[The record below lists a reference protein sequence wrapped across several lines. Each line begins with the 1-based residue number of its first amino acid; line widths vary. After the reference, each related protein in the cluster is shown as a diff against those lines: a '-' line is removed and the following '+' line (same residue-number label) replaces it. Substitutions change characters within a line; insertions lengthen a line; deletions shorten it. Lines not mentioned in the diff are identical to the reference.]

1 MKRAVVFLLSIPLAM
16 LAYETAEQTDWSGG
30 DGVEGPVTDWGDTF
44 DTATDI
50 NWSGFPGELALS
62 REALDYPIKHLVDGN
77 FNGPWCVY
85 AADVDGDDDMDIL
98 GAAQWDDDIT
108 WWENLDGSGTSWTE
122 HTVDGNFDSAYCVY
136 AADVDGDD
144 DIDVLGAARLGDEI
158 AWWENLD
165 GSGTSWTKN
174 TVDGNFAG
182 AISVYAADVD
192 GDNDMDVLGAAY
204 YAGDIS
210 WWENLDGS
218 GTSWT
223 EHTVDGDFSSA
234 RCVYAADVDG
244 DDDIDVL
251 GAAEN
256 VSVADDITWWENL
269 DGSGTSWTDHT
280 VDGNFPGALSVYAAD
295 VDGDDDMDVLGAAW
309 VAADITWWENTDG
322 SGTYWTRHTVD
333 GNFDGATHV
342 YAADVDGDGD
352 RDVLGANLKEITWWE
367 NLDGSGTT
375 WTEHTVDG
383 DFDGA
388 NHVYAADVD
397 GDDDMDVLGTA
408 GSTDDIAWWEVTRFA
423 DIGRLTA
430 SILDTE
436 DLPWWGVI
444 TWTADVPDDSYLT
457 VKVRASDDPG
467 DMGDWTTVT
476 SSGDDLSD
484 YIADDLRYFHYRLIM
499 EASSDYDLTPT
510 FEDITIEWTDH
521 SGVDNVEIFA
531 NCDDSGVLIGWS
543 ITGDTPL
550 GLRVLRSVDGSEPV
564 AIHDNPLP
572 GSATSYLDRKD
583 NGFGPLAGVEYCYW
597 LEVTDADG
605 MTSRFGP
612 TEPVQIEPK
621 RLVLS
626 LDDPYPSPAQ
636 DVVTLGYT
644 LPNACSV
651 ELCVYDLAGRRVATL
666 VTGAQSAGRHEVSWD
681 CADQVPGVY
690 LLRLSAPSGVMAGR
704 LVVAR

>member
-1 MKRAVVFLLSIPLAM
+1 MKKALVLLLSIPLAAF
-16 LAYETAEQTDWSGG
+16 AYETAEQTDWSGG
-30 DGVEGPVTDWGDTF
+30 DGVHGPVTDWEDTF
-44 DTATDI
+44 DTSVDI
-50 NWSGFPGELALS
+50 NWSGNPGDLALS
-62 REALDYPIKHLVDGN
+62 RIEHLVDGD
-77 FNGPWCVY
+77 F
-85 AADVDGDDDMDIL
+85 DG
-98 GAAQWDDDIT
+98 
-108 WWENLDGSGTSWTE
+108 
-122 HTVDGNFDSAYCVY
+122 
-136 AADVDGDD
+136 
-144 DIDVLGAARLGDEI
+144 ARC
-158 AWWENLD
+158 
-165 GSGTSWTKN
+165 
-174 TVDGNFAG
+174 
-182 AISVYAADVD
+182 VYAADVD
-192 GDNDMDVLGAAY
+192 GDNDMDILCSACYDDEITWRENDGSGGGWIEHMVDGDFDGAHSVYAADIDGDDDTDVLGTAFTAD
-204 YAGDIS
+204 DIV

-218 GTSWT
+218 GTTWT
-223 EHTVDGDFSSA
+223 EHTVDGNFDGAWF
-234 RCVYAADVDG
+234 VYAADVDG
-244 DDDIDVL
+244 DDDLDIL
-251 GAAEN
+251 GAA
-256 VSVADDITWWENL
+256 SGADD
-269 DGSGTSWTDHT
+269 
-280 VDGNFPGALSVYAAD
+280 
-295 VDGDDDMDVLGAAW
+295 
-309 VAADITWWENTDG
+309 
-322 SGTYWTRHTVD
+322 
-333 GNFDGATHV
+333 
-342 YAADVDGDGD
+342 
-352 RDVLGANLKEITWWE
+352 ITWWE

-531 NCDDSGVLIGWS
+531 NYDDSGVLIGWS

>member
-192 GDNDMDVLGAAY
+192 GDNDMDVLGAAHW
-204 YAGDIS
+204 A
-210 WWENLDGS
+210 
-218 GTSWT
+218 
-223 EHTVDGDFSSA
+223 
-234 RCVYAADVDG
+234 
-244 DDDIDVL
+244 
-251 GAAEN
+251 
-256 VSVADDITWWENL
+256 
-269 DGSGTSWTDHT
+269 
-280 VDGNFPGALSVYAAD
+280 
-295 VDGDDDMDVLGAAW
+295 
-309 VAADITWWENTDG
+309 
-322 SGTYWTRHTVD
+322 
-333 GNFDGATHV
+333 
-342 YAADVDGDGD
+342 
-352 RDVLGANLKEITWWE
+352 
-367 NLDGSGTT
+367 
-375 WTEHTVDG
+375 
-383 DFDGA
+383 
-388 NHVYAADVD
+388 
-397 GDDDMDVLGTA
+397 
-408 GSTDDIAWWEVTRFA
+408 DDIAWWEVTKFVYS
-423 DIGRLTA
+423 GELTS

-436 DLPWWGVI
+436 GLLWWGVI
-444 TWTADVPDDSYLT
+444 EWTADVPDDSDLT
-457 VKVRASDDPG
+457 VEVRASDDPG
-467 DMGDWTTVT
+467 DMGDWTTVA

-484 YIADDLRYFHYRLIM
+484 YIADDLPYFQYRLTLD
-499 EASSDYDLTPT
+499 ASSDNNQTPT

-521 SGVDNVEIFA
+521 SGVEDVDIFA
-531 NCDDSGVLIGWS
+531 TSDDGGILINWA
-543 ITGDTPL
+543 ITGDLPI
-550 GLRVLRSVDGSEPV
+550 GIRVLRSVGDAEPV
-564 AIHDNPLP
+564 AIHHNPLP
-572 GSATSYLDRKD
+572 GSSTSYLDRIGK
-583 NGFGPLAGVEYCYW
+583 GFGPLDGVEYCYW

-605 MTSRFGP
+605 SVNRFGP
-612 TEPVQIEPK
+612 TEPVQIEPEGNIF
-621 RLVLS
+621 VLS
-626 LDDPYPSPAQ
+626 DPYPSPAN
-636 DVVTLGYT
+636 DAVTIGFT
-644 LPNACSV
+644 LPEDGRV
-651 ELCVYDLAGRRVATL
+651 ELVVYDLAGRRVAML
-666 VTGAQSAGRHEVSWD
+666 VNGEQTAGRHEVSWD
-681 CADQVPGVY
+681 CGDVESGVY
-690 LLRLSAPSGVMAGR
+690 IYRLETQEGSLTRR
-704 LVVAR
+704 LVISR